1 MPAVGL
7 SAMAHGS
14 VKFFKDQ
21 IVRIRRL
28 LTEAWDKKTEGALKE
43 LAQEYEV
50 RASELERREKLVDG
64 SDGSYRG
71 HGDAK

>member
-1 MPAVGL
+1 
-7 SAMAHGS
+7 MAHGS

-43 LAQEYEV
+43 LAHEYEV

-64 SDGSYRG
+64 SAGAYGGRG
-71 HGDAK
+71 EDK

>member
-50 RASELERREKLVDG
+50 RASELERREKPVSGGAYGGQGED
-64 SDGSYRG
+64 
-71 HGDAK
+71 K